1 MGKHFL
7 GYKKNVVS
15 MMDDFMIPHVG
26 KINVFYIFPFK
37 KNHKIL
43 FFPKGEFV
51 VIGMKFYLPWIQK
64 LHGS

>member
-43 FFPKGEFV
+43 FFQRV
-51 VIGMKFYLPWIQK
+51 N
-64 LHGS
+64 S